1 MQHRDALFLLLFL
14 LFEQQHPFFQ
24 FALSCQ
30 KVKLSWALTGKVCR
44 WEKKYKW
51 GFLGRGAWTG
61 HTHTRYAIPLPPPK
75 SLLGHKALFVNKMFS
90 FSLLSIEFNCPTFC
104 KPTSFLRFFSSFA
117 SWNIQLG
124 TLYIHR
130 RKGLV
135 REGVAF
141 WKWRLTKTLIAFFIY
156 TVHLSGL

>member
-1 MQHRDALFLLLFL
+1 MIFVFVLLFV
-14 LFEQQHPFFQ
+14 QHSFNLPLV
-24 FALSCQ
+24 ARKSSWVGHL
-30 KVKLSWALTGKVCR
+30 KEKYAVKY
-44 WEKKYKW
+44 KKYKW

-61 HTHTRYAIPLPPPK
+61 HTYTRYAIPLPPPK

-124 TLYIHR
+124 TSYIHIQTQGLS
-130 RKGLV
+130 KGGGSILKV
-135 REGVAF
+135 
-141 WKWRLTKTLIAFFIY
+141 KTDKNFDCLFY
-156 TVHLSGL
+156 TAHLSGL